1 MTTLVKRLQSEYD
14 YDYSLACLPVTYK
27 SVTSIDSHMLV
38 KPMNGIFSKDLD
50 RCIALHGDHYLLVPY
65 ENILN
70 GLSNALDKYG
80 IDIRDAKLIFSV
92 DSALGR
98 MKLRILFG
106 DTSRYGTYIM
116 QHNSND
122 KLQFGIE
129 VVSSYDASIMYKL
142 QVMFLRLICANGMK
156 SFETINSSLRRHTTN
171 FVLEDSFKKLQN
183 LNDTFDNLSNTM
195 EAYQRVELKQEQVKD
210 LFKDFAN
217 GSSSKEWLLH
227 EVLENKD
234 KPTLYDV
241 YNSFT
246 NYSSHNQRALSDGGT
261 KKEPKFKLASSSM
274 DSIKSDDRRNLEVQN
289 FITKNKNFVYFY
301 HQGIA
306 NSLRAN

>member
-1 MTTLVKRLQSEYD
+1 MTTLVKRLQSEYEGD
-14 YDYSLACLPVTYK
+14 YNLALTPVTFENVPDVK
-27 SVTSIDSHMLV
+27 GNMLV
-38 KPMNGIFSKDLD
+38 KPMNGVFARSLD

-70 GLSNALDKYG
+70 GLSDALDKYG
-80 IDIRDAKLIFSV
+80 IDIRDAKLLFSV
-92 DSALGR
+92 DSTLGR
-98 MKLRILFG
+98 MKLRIMFG
-106 DTSRYGTYIM
+106 DASTYGMYTM
-116 QHNSND
+116 QHNPDD

-142 QVMFLRLICANGMK
+142 QVMLLRLVCENGMK

-171 FVLEDSFKKLQN
+171 FVLEDSFKKLEN
-183 LNDTFDNLSNTM
+183 LNDSFGKLSNTL
-195 EAYQRVELKQEQVKD
+195 EAYQKVELKQEQVKD
-210 LFKDFAN
+210 LFKKFAN

-227 EVLENKD
+227 EVMENKD

-261 KKEPKFKLASSSM
+261 KKEPKFKLASSNM
-274 DSIKSDDRRNLEVQN
+274 DNIKSDDRRNLEVQN
-289 FITKNKNFVYFY
+289 FLSNPLFIY
-301 HQGIA
+301 HRDNA
-306 NSLRAN
+306 RVNMLRAN

>member
-1 MTTLVKRLQSEYD
+1 MTTLVKRLQSEYEGD
-14 YDYSLACLPVTYK
+14 YNLARLPVKYK
-27 SVTSIDSHMLV
+27 SVTSIDGHMLV

-70 GLSNALDKYG
+70 GLSDALDKYG
-80 IDIRDAKLIFSV
+80 IDIRDAKLLFSV
-92 DSALGR
+92 DSTLGR
-98 MKLRILFG
+98 MKLRIMFG
-106 DTSRYGTYIM
+106 DASTYGMYTM
-116 QHNSND
+116 QHNPDD

-129 VVSSYDASIMYKL
+129 VVSSYDASVMYKL
-142 QVMFLRLICANGMK
+142 QVMLLRLICANGMK

-171 FVLEDSFKKLQN
+171 FVLEDSFKKLEN
-183 LNDTFDNLSNTM
+183 LNDSFGKLSNTL
-195 EAYQRVELKQEQVKD
+195 EAYQKVELKQEQVKD
-210 LFKDFAN
+210 LFKKFAN

-227 EVLENKD
+227 EVMENKD

-261 KKEPKFKLASSSM
+261 KKDPKFKLSSSNM
-274 DSIKSDDRRNLEVQN
+274 DNIKSDDRRNLEVQN
-289 FITKNKNFVYFY
+289 FLSNPLFIY
-301 HQGIA
+301 HRDNA
-306 NSLRAN
+306 RVNMLRAN

>member
-1 MTTLVKRLQSEYD
+1 MTTLVKRLQSEYEGD
-14 YDYSLACLPVTYK
+14 YNLALTPVTFE
-27 SVTSIDSHMLV
+27 SVADVKGNMLV
-38 KPMNGIFSKDLD
+38 KPMNGVFARSLD

-70 GLSNALDKYG
+70 GLSDALDKYG
-80 IDIRDAKLIFSV
+80 IDIRDAKLLFSV
-92 DSALGR
+92 DPTLGR

-183 LNDTFDNLSNTM
+183 LNDTFDSFSNVM

-261 KKEPKFKLASSSM
+261 KKEPKFKLASSNM

-306 NSLRAN
+306 NNLRAN

>member
-1 MTTLVKRLQSEYD
+1 MTTLVKRLQSEYKPD
-14 YDYSLACLPVTYK
+14 YKLAITPVEIESKT
-27 SVTSIDSHMLV
+27 TEDGCML
-38 KPMNGIFSKDLD
+38 KEPLQRIMARDID
-50 RCIALHGDHYLLVPY
+50 RCIALHGNHYLLVPY
-65 ENILN
+65 QDILN

-80 IDIRDAKLIFSV
+80 INIEDAKLIFSV
-92 DSALGR
+92 DPALGR
-98 MKLRILFG
+98 MKLRIMFG
-106 DTSRYGTYIM
+106 DASTYGMYTM
-116 QHNSND
+116 QHNPDD

-142 QVMFLRLICANGMK
+142 QVMLLRLICANGMK

-171 FVLEDSFKKLQN
+171 FVLEDSFKKLEN
-183 LNDTFDNLSNTM
+183 LNDSFGKLSNTL
-195 EAYQRVELKQEQVKD
+195 EAYQKVELKQEQVKD
-210 LFKDFAN
+210 LFKKFAN

-227 EVLENKD
+227 EVMENKD

-261 KKEPKFKLASSSM
+261 KKEPKFKLTSSNM

-289 FITKNKNFVYFY
+289 FLSNPLFIYYRDTARVNM
-301 HQGIA
+301 
-306 NSLRAN
+306 LRAN

>member
-1 MTTLVKRLQSEYD
+1 
-14 YDYSLACLPVTYK
+14 
-27 SVTSIDSHMLV
+27 
-38 KPMNGIFSKDLD
+38 MNGVFARSLD

-70 GLSNALDKYG
+70 GLSDALDKYG
-80 IDIRDAKLIFSV
+80 IDIRDAKLLFSV
-92 DSALGR
+92 DPTLGR

-227 EVLENKD
+227 EVLENRD

-261 KKEPKFKLASSSM
+261 KKEPKFKLASSNM

-289 FITKNKNFVYFY
+289 FITKNTNFVYFY

-306 NSLRAN
+306 NNLRAN

>member
-1 MTTLVKRLQSEYD
+1 MTTLVKRLQSEYEPD
-14 YDYSLACLPVTYK
+14 YKLAITPVKIESKT
-27 SVTSIDSHMLV
+27 TEDGCMLKEPLQRV
-38 KPMNGIFSKDLD
+38 MTRDID
-50 RCIALHGDHYLLVPY
+50 RCIGIHGSHYKLVPY
-65 ENILN
+65 RDILM
-70 GLSNALDKYG
+70 GLSSALDEYN
-80 IDIRDAKLIFSV
+80 ISIEDSKLVFSV
-92 DSALGR
+92 DYALSR
-98 MKLRILFG
+98 MKLRIMFG
-106 DTSRYGTYIM
+106 DTSKYGIYTM
-116 QHNSND
+116 QHNPDD

-142 QVMFLRLICANGMK
+142 QIMLLRLICTNGMK

-210 LFKDFAN
+210 LFKNFAN

-261 KKEPKFKLASSSM
+261 KKEPKFKLSPSNM

-289 FITKNKNFVYFY
+289 FL
-301 HQGIA
+301 
-306 NSLRAN
+306 NSKLFIYYRDNARVNMLRAN

>member
-1 MTTLVKRLQSEYD
+1 MTTLVKRLQSEYEGD
-14 YDYSLACLPVTYK
+14 YNLALTPVTIESK
-27 SVTSIDSHMLV
+27 TAEDGCML
-38 KPMNGIFSKDLD
+38 KEPLQRIMARDID
-50 RCIALHGDHYLLVPY
+50 RCIALHGNHYLLVPY

-70 GLSNALDKYG
+70 GLSDALDKYG
-80 IDIRDAKLIFSV
+80 IDIRDAKLLFSV
-92 DSALGR
+92 DPTLGR

-183 LNDTFDNLSNTM
+183 LNDTFNNLSNTM

-210 LFKDFAN
+210 LFKKFAN

-227 EVLENKD
+227 EIMENKD

-261 KKEPKFKLASSSM
+261 KKEPKFKLASSNM

-289 FITKNKNFVYFY
+289 FLSNPLFIYYRDTARVNM
-301 HQGIA
+301 
-306 NSLRAN
+306 LRAN

>member
-1 MTTLVKRLQSEYD
+1 MTTLVKRLQSEYEGD
-14 YDYSLACLPVTYK
+14 YNLALTPVTFENVPDVK
-27 SVTSIDSHMLV
+27 GNMLV
-38 KPMNGIFSKDLD
+38 KPMNGVFARSLD

-70 GLSNALDKYG
+70 GLSDALDKYG
-80 IDIRDAKLIFSV
+80 IDIRDAKLLFSV
-92 DSALGR
+92 DPTLGR
-98 MKLRILFG
+98 MKLRIMFG
-106 DTSRYGTYIM
+106 DTSTYGMYTM
-116 QHNSND
+116 QHNPDD

-142 QVMFLRLICANGMK
+142 QVMLLRLICANGMK

-171 FVLEDSFKKLQN
+171 FVLEDSFKKLEN
-183 LNDTFDNLSNTM
+183 LNDSFGKLSNTL
-195 EAYQRVELKQEQVKD
+195 EAYQKVELKQEQVKD
-210 LFKDFAN
+210 LFKKFAN

-227 EVLENKD
+227 EVMENKD

-261 KKEPKFKLASSSM
+261 KKEPKFKLASSNM
-274 DSIKSDDRRNLEVQN
+274 DNIKSDDRRNLEVQN
-289 FITKNKNFVYFY
+289 FLSNPLFIYYRDTARVNM
-301 HQGIA
+301 
-306 NSLRAN
+306 LRAN

>member
-1 MTTLVKRLQSEYD
+1 
-14 YDYSLACLPVTYK
+14 
-27 SVTSIDSHMLV
+27 
-38 KPMNGIFSKDLD
+38 
-50 RCIALHGDHYLLVPY
+50 
-65 ENILN
+65 
-70 GLSNALDKYG
+70 
-80 IDIRDAKLIFSV
+80 
-92 DSALGR
+92 

-195 EAYQRVELKQEQVKD
+195 EAYQRVELKQEDVKD
-210 LFKDFAN
+210 LFKKFSN

-261 KKEPKFKLASSSM
+261 KKEPKFKLAPSNM
-274 DSIKSDDRRNLEVQN
+274 DGIKSDDRRNLEVQN
-289 FITKNKNFVYFY
+289 FITKNPEFIYFY
-301 HQGIA
+301 HKGIA
-306 NSLRAN
+306 NNLRAN

>member
-1 MTTLVKRLQSEYD
+1 MTTLVKRLQSEYEGD
-14 YDYSLACLPVTYK
+14 YNLARLPVTYK
-27 SVTSIDSHMLV
+27 NVTSIDGHMLV
-38 KPMNGIFSKDLD
+38 KPMNGVFARSLD

-70 GLSNALDKYG
+70 GLSDALDKYG
-80 IDIRDAKLIFSV
+80 IDIRDAKLLFSV
-92 DSALGR
+92 DPTLGR
-98 MKLRILFG
+98 MKLRIMFG
-106 DTSRYGTYIM
+106 DASTYGMYTM
-116 QHNSND
+116 QHNPDD

-142 QVMFLRLICANGMK
+142 QVMLLRLICANGMK

-171 FVLEDSFKKLQN
+171 FVLEDSFKKLEN
-183 LNDTFDNLSNTM
+183 LNDSFGKLSNTL
-195 EAYQRVELKQEQVKD
+195 EAYQKVELKQEQVKD
-210 LFKDFAN
+210 LFKKFAN

-227 EVLENKD
+227 EVMENKD

-261 KKEPKFKLASSSM
+261 KKEPKFKLASSNM

-289 FITKNKNFVYFY
+289 FLSNPLFIMYRDNARVNM
-301 HQGIA
+301 
-306 NSLRAN
+306 LRAN